1 MSLTKVSNSM
11 ITGAFANVMDFGAVG
26 NGTTD
31 DTTAINLAIASINT
45 GTNGGGTV
53 FVPRGNY
60 LTTSTIYLP
69 QSIILLGTGRRPG
82 PIAGNPANI
91 EGSCIIG
98 KHSGAAVVSCKGS
111 AYTGLQHISLYG
123 DQTTPPKTGL
133 CVGRTTG
140 GASSGRQYFEDIL
153 ICGYFTEAAIYS
165 IAVEESTWLNVDGL
179 LLGGGAKYTFYT
191 SKTDDL
197 NVDSLVSSSNWC
209 ANTFIGFNLLNQST
223 TANSAAIFI
232 SVAAGTQGWTFRDGF
247 TGMTSG
253 TTSSHIQ
260 INITEDSAYAKDFVF
275 DCVGSESVSNAS
287 PPIQIFKVS
296 SSIGPCSL
304 RGLVIRSCTP
314 GQVLGGT
321 QFYLFSADDV
331 ILDGL
336 VLYETIS
343 DYPSSVWRIT
353 NAEVNTP
360 QQNLLVR
367 SGIISSTINSKQTI
381 HSGVLGQVTKTLSL
395 NTIYGPVR
403 FTGTGPNA
411 MTIPSTVVMT
421 GLVQRNVYVEIDGTP
436 TPNTFK
442 WSVDGGST
450 FVATNVPITASVPQL
465 LQDAIYIV
473 FSQGTGLTTGD
484 RWQCLFDPVLLPTV
498 TH

>member
-31 DTTAINLAIASINT
+31 DTVAINAAIASIYT

-53 FVPRGNY
+53 FFPRGNY

-82 PIAGNPANI
+82 PITGNPANV

-133 CVGRTTG
+133 CVGRSS

-153 ICGYFTEAAIYS
+153 VAGYFTEAAIYS

-197 NVDSLVSSSNWC
+197 SVDSLVSSSNWC
-209 ANTFIGFNLLNQST
+209 ANTFIGFNLLNQSD
-223 TANSAAIFI
+223 TANSAAIYI
-232 SVAAGTQGWTFRDGF
+232 SVASGTAGWTFRDGF

-253 TTSSHIQ
+253 ATSSHIQ
-260 INITEDSAYAKDFVF
+260 INITEDSIYAKDFVF
-275 DCVGSESVSNAS
+275 DCVGGESVSNAS
-287 PPIQIFKVS
+287 PPIQVFKVS

-304 RGLVIRSCTP
+304 RGLVIKNCTP

-353 NAEVNTP
+353 NGEVNTP

-403 FTGTGPNA
+403 FTGTGVNA

-421 GLVQRNVYVEIDGTP
+421 GLVQRQVFVEIDTTP

-442 WSVDGGST
+442 WSVDNGST
-450 FVATNVPITASVPQL
+450 FVATNVPITGANQL
-465 LQDAIYIV
+465 LQDGISVI
-473 FSQGTGLTTGD
+473 FSQTTGLTIGD
-484 RWQCLFDPVLLPTV
+484 TWQCLFDPVLLPTV

>member
-1 MSLTKVSNSM
+1 MLTKATYSM
-11 ITGAFANVMDFGAVG
+11 ISGAVANVFDFGAVG

-31 DTTAINLAIASINT
+31 DTAAINAAIASINT

-53 FVPRGNY
+53 FFPRGNY

-69 QSIILLGTGRRPG
+69 QSVILLGTGRRPG
-82 PIAGNPANI
+82 PISGNPANI

-98 KHSGAAVVSCKGS
+98 KHSGAAIISSKGS
-111 AYTGLQHISLYG
+111 AFTGLQHISLYG

-140 GASSGRQYFEDIL
+140 GASSGRQYFEDIVVA
-153 ICGYFTEAAIYS
+153 GYFTKAAIYS
-165 IAVEESTWLNVDGL
+165 IAVEESTWLNVDGV

-197 NVDSLVSSSNWC
+197 NVDSLTSDSNWN
-209 ANTFIGFNLLNQST
+209 ANTFIGFNLLNQSNE
-223 TANSAAIFI
+223 ANSAAIYI
-232 SVAAGTQGWTFRDGF
+232 NVAIGTQGWTFRDGF

-253 TTSSHIQ
+253 ANSSHIW
-260 INITEDSAYAKDFVF
+260 INVVEDSTYIRDFVF
-275 DCVGSESVSNAS
+275 DCVSSESVSNAS
-287 PPIQIFKVS
+287 PPIQVFKVTS
-296 SSIGPCSL
+296 SVSCSL
-304 RGLVIRSCTP
+304 HGLVIRSCTP

-321 QFYLFSADDV
+321 QYYLYADDGI

-343 DYPSSVWRIT
+343 DHPSSVWRIT
-353 NAEVNTP
+353 NGEVNVP
-360 QQNLLVR
+360 QQNLFVR

-403 FTGTGPNA
+403 FTGTGVNA

-421 GLVQRNVYVEIDGTP
+421 GLVQRNVYVEIDSTP
-436 TPNTFK
+436 SPNTFK

-450 FVATNVPITASVPQL
+450 FVATNVPITAGVQQL
-465 LQDAIYIV
+465 LQDGIYIL
-473 FSQGTGLTTGD
+473 FSQGTGLTIGD
-484 RWQCLFDPVLLPTV
+484 KWQCLFDPVLLPTV

>member
-1 MSLTKVSNSM
+1 
-11 ITGAFANVMDFGAVG
+11 
-26 NGTTD
+26 
-31 DTTAINLAIASINT
+31 
-45 GTNGGGTV
+45 
-53 FVPRGNY
+53 
-60 LTTSTIYLP
+60 LP

-133 CVGRTTG
+133 CVGRSS
-140 GASSGRQYFEDIL
+140 ASSSGRQYFEDIL
-153 ICGYFTEAAIYS
+153 ISGYFTEAAIYS

-197 NVDSLVSSSNWC
+197 SVDSLVSSSNWC
-209 ANTFIGFNLLNQST
+209 ANTFIGFNLLNQSN
-223 TANSAAIFI
+223 TANSAAIYI

-253 TTSSHIQ
+253 TTSSHVH
-260 INITEDSAYAKDFVF
+260 INITEDSDYARDFVF

-287 PPIQIFKVS
+287 PPIQVFKVS
-296 SSIGPCSL
+296 TSIGACSL

-321 QFYLFSADDV
+321 QFYLFSDTN
-331 ILDGL
+331 ITLDGL
-336 VLYETIS
+336 ILYETIS
-343 DYPSSVWRIT
+343 DYPSKVWKIT
-353 NAEVNTP
+353 NGDVNVP
-360 QQNLLVR
+360 QQNLLV
-367 SGIISSTINSKQTI
+367 GNAITSSTINSKQTI
-381 HSGVLGQVTKTLSL
+381 FSGAFGAVTKTLAL

-403 FTGTGPNA
+403 FTGTGVNA

-421 GLVQRNVYVEIDGTP
+421 GLVQRQVYVEIDATT
-436 TPNTFK
+436 TPNKFK
-442 WSVDGGST
+442 WSVDNGST
-450 FVATNVPITASVPQL
+450 FVATNVPITGANQL
-465 LQDAIYIV
+465 LQDGISVI
-473 FSQGTGLTTGD
+473 FSQTTGLTVGD

>member
-1 MSLTKVSNSM
+1 MSLTKATYSM
-11 ITGAFANVMDFGAVG
+11 ISGAVANVFDFGAVG

-31 DTTAINLAIASINT
+31 DTSAINAAIASINT

-53 FVPRGNY
+53 FFPRGNY

-82 PIAGNPANI
+82 PITGNYANI

-98 KHSGAAVVSCKGS
+98 KHSGAAIVSSKGS
-111 AYTGLQHISLYG
+111 AYTGIQHMSLYG
-123 DQTTPPKTGL
+123 DQTTSPKTGL

-153 ICGYFTEAAIYS
+153 IAGYFTKAAIYS

-197 NVDSLVSSSNWC
+197 SVDSLVSSSNWS
-209 ANTFIGFNLLNQST
+209 ANTFIGFNLLNQAAE
-223 TANSAAIFI
+223 ANSAAIYI
-232 SVAAGTQGWTFRDGF
+232 SVASGCQGWTFRDGF

-253 TTSSHIQ
+253 ATSSHIW
-260 INITEDSAYAKDFVF
+260 INVTEDSTYARDFVF
-275 DCVGSESVSNAS
+275 DCVGSESTSNAS
-287 PPIQIFKVS
+287 PPIQVFKVDS
-296 SSIGPCSL
+296 TVSCSL
-304 RGLVIRSCTP
+304 RGLVIRSCTQ

-321 QFYLFSADDV
+321 QYYLYSADNV

-336 VLYETIS
+336 FLYETIS

-353 NAEVNTP
+353 NGEVNVP
-360 QQNLLVR
+360 QQNLIVR
-367 SGIISSTINSKQTI
+367 SGIISSTINSNQTI
-381 HSGVLGQVTKTLSL
+381 HQGVLGQVTKTLCL

-403 FTGTGPNA
+403 FTGTGVNA

-421 GLVQRNVYVEIDGTP
+421 GLVQRKVYVEIDGTP

-442 WSVDGGST
+442 WSVDDGST
-450 FVATNVPITASVPQL
+450 FVATNVPITGANQL
-465 LQDAIYIV
+465 LQDAIYVI
-473 FSQGTGLTTGD
+473 FSQTTGLTVGD
-484 RWQCLFDPVLLPTV
+484 KWQCLFDPVLLPTV

>member
-53 FVPRGNY
+53 FFPRGNY

-69 QSIILLGTGRRPG
+69 QSVILLGTGRRPG
-82 PIAGNPANI
+82 PIAGNPANV

-111 AYTGLQHISLYG
+111 GYTGLQHISLYG

-133 CVGRTTG
+133 CVGRTSG

-153 ICGYFTEAAIYS
+153 IAGYFTQAAIYS

-197 NVDSLVSSSNWC
+197 SVDSLVSSSNWC
-209 ANTFIGFNLLNQST
+209 ANTFIGFNLLNQANES
-223 TANSAAIFI
+223 NSAAIYI

-253 TTSSHIQ
+253 VTSSHIW
-260 INITEDSAYAKDFVF
+260 INVTEDSDYAKDFVF

-287 PPIQIFKVS
+287 PPIQVFRVTS
-296 SSIGPCSL
+296 TVTCSL
-304 RGLVIRSCTP
+304 RGLVIKSCTP

-321 QFYLFSADDV
+321 QYYLYSNDSI

-353 NAEVNTP
+353 NGEVNTP

-403 FTGTGPNA
+403 FTGTGVNA

-421 GLVQRNVYVEIDGTP
+421 GLVQRNVYVEIDGTS
-436 TPNTFK
+436 TPNAFK

-450 FVATNVPITASVPQL
+450 FVATGVPITAGTPQL

-473 FSQGTGLTTGD
+473 FSQGTGLTMGD
-484 RWQCLFDPVLLPTV
+484 KWQCLFDPVLLPTV

>member
-1 MSLTKVSNSM
+1 M

-31 DTTAINLAIASINT
+31 DTAAINLAVASVFT

-53 FVPRGNY
+53 FFPRGNY

-98 KHSGAAVVSCKGS
+98 KHSGAAVVSCKGA

-123 DQTTPPKTGL
+123 DQATPPKTGL

-140 GASSGRQYFEDIL
+140 GASAGRQYFEDIL
-153 ICGYFTEAAIYS
+153 ISGYFTKAAIYS

-179 LLGGGAKYTFYT
+179 LLGGGAQYTFYT

-197 NVDSLVSSSNWC
+197 SVDSLVSSSNWC

-223 TANSAAIFI
+223 TANSAAIYI

-253 TTSSHIQ
+253 ATSSHIQ
-260 INITEDSAYAKDFVF
+260 INVTEDSSYARDFVF

-287 PPIQIFKVS
+287 PPIQIFNVT
-296 SSIGPCSL
+296 SSIGACSL

-321 QFYLFSADDV
+321 QFYLFSNDN
-331 ILDGL
+331 ITLDGL
-336 VLYETIS
+336 ILYETIS
-343 DYPSSVWRIT
+343 DYPSSVWKIT
-353 NAEVNTP
+353 NSDVNVP
-360 QQNLLVR
+360 QQNFLVR
-367 SGIISSTINSKQTI
+367 NAITSSTINSKQTI
-381 HSGVLGQVTKTLSL
+381 FSGALASVTKTLSL

-403 FTGTGPNA
+403 FTGTGPNS

-421 GLVQRNVYVEIDGTP
+421 GLVQRNVYVEVTATT
-436 TPNTFK
+436 TPNQFK

-450 FVATNVPITASVPQL
+450 FVALNVPMTGSIPQL
-465 LQDAIYIV
+465 LQDGIYIV
-473 FSQGTGLTTGD
+473 FSQDTGNPIGNV
-484 RWQCLFDPVLLPTV
+484 WQCLFDPVLLPTV

>member
-1 MSLTKVSNSM
+1 M
-11 ITGAFANVMDFGAVG
+11 ISGAVANVFDFGAVG

-31 DTTAINLAIASINT
+31 DTAAINAAIASINT

-53 FVPRGNY
+53 FFPRGNY

-69 QSIILLGTGRRPG
+69 QSVILLGTGRRPG
-82 PIAGNPANI
+82 PISGNPANI

-98 KHSGAAVVSCKGS
+98 KHSGAAIISSKGS
-111 AYTGLQHISLYG
+111 AFTGLQHISLYG

-140 GASSGRQYFEDIL
+140 GASSGRQYFEDIVVA
-153 ICGYFTEAAIYS
+153 GYFTKAAIYS
-165 IAVEESTWLNVDGL
+165 IAVEESTWLNVDGV

-197 NVDSLVSSSNWC
+197 NVDSLTSDSNWN
-209 ANTFIGFNLLNQST
+209 ANTFIGFNLLNQSNE
-223 TANSAAIFI
+223 ANSAAIYI
-232 SVAAGTQGWTFRDGF
+232 NVAIGTQGWTFRDGF

-253 TTSSHIQ
+253 ANSSHIW
-260 INITEDSAYAKDFVF
+260 INVVEDSTYIRDFVF
-275 DCVGSESVSNAS
+275 DCVSSESVSNAS
-287 PPIQIFKVS
+287 PPIQVFKVTS
-296 SSIGPCSL
+296 SVSCSL
-304 RGLVIRSCTP
+304 HGLVIRSCTP

-321 QFYLFSADDV
+321 QYYLYADDGI

-343 DYPSSVWRIT
+343 DHPSSVWRIT
-353 NAEVNTP
+353 NGEVNVP
-360 QQNLLVR
+360 QQNLFVR

-403 FTGTGPNA
+403 FTGTGVNA

-421 GLVQRNVYVEIDGTP
+421 GLVQRNVYVEIDSTP
-436 TPNTFK
+436 SPNTFK

-450 FVATNVPITASVPQL
+450 FVATNVPITAGVQQL
-465 LQDAIYIV
+465 LQDGIYIL
-473 FSQGTGLTTGD
+473 FSQGTGLTIGD
-484 RWQCLFDPVLLPTV
+484 KWQCLFDPVLLPTV